1 MPTLTPQ
8 TNKKVRIGCASAFYG
23 DSQLSARQ
31 LVDGGNL
38 DYLVFDYLAEVT
50 MAILARA
57 KAKNENHGYAIDF
70 VTVAMKDVLADC
82 AKQGIKVVAN
92 AGGVNVPGCI
102 AALEQLCEEQG
113 LNLKIAGVYG
123 DDLAANASTL
133 KTKHNLSESQTGEP
147 LPENLASMNAYL
159 GGAPVAEA
167 LAAGADVVVTGRVV
181 DSAVVIG
188 PLMHEFGW
196 DLTQYHQ
203 LAQAALAGHVIE
215 CGAQCTGGNFTDWH
229 LVPDFANMSY
239 PIAEVS
245 EDGSF
250 VVEIPS
256 PSLVKSGGMVSIG
269 TVAEQIVYEIGD
281 PANYL
286 LPDVACDFSQVKLE
300 QIGENQVRVS
310 NARGRAPGNQYKVCA
325 TYVDGYKLMG
335 QFFMG
340 GQRAALKAR
349 TSLEAWVKRTQTV
362 FAQKGLPNYR
372 DVSLEI
378 IGSEDTY
385 GPHGRGQDTREVMGK
400 FGLHHNSKEALVF
413 ASMEMAYLAT
423 SATPGMSGFAA
434 GRVRPQP
441 LMRVHS
447 TLIDK
452 DAVAVTIQ
460 LGSKVI
466 VNRVFESKASTKTP
480 KCTFGPQVSKAQIDT
495 KQAMVEVPLEQLA
508 YARSGDKGNNANVGV
523 IARKPE
529 YLPVLYQQLTAA
541 AVAEF
546 FDHVVEGEV
555 TRFAVPGFD
564 AFNFFMTE
572 ALGGGG
578 TASLRVDSQG
588 KAFGQMLLSKM
599 VWVPEGLLD

>member
-1 MPTLTPQ
+1 MPTPTPQ

-82 AKQGIKVVAN
+82 AKKGIKVVAN

-102 AALEQLCEEQG
+102 AALEQLCEQQG

-123 DDLAANASTL
+123 DDLATNASTL
-133 KTKHNLSESQTGEP
+133 KTKHNLTETQTGEP

-196 DLTQYHQ
+196 DPTQYHQ
-203 LAQAALAGHVIE
+203 IAQAALAGHVIE

-250 VVEIPS
+250 IVEIP
-256 PSLVKSGGMVSIG
+256 PNTGGLVSVGS
-269 TVAEQIVYEIGD
+269 VAEQIVYEIGD

-300 QIGENQVRVS
+300 QIGKDRVRVS

-349 TSLEAWVKRTQTV
+349 TSLEAWIKRTQTV

-385 GPHGRGQDTREVMGK
+385 GPHGRGQNTREVMGK
-400 FGLHHNSKEALVF
+400 FGLHHNSKEALIF

-452 DAVAVTIQ
+452 AAVAVVIQ

-466 VNRVFESKASTKTP
+466 ANRVFESAASTKTP
-480 KCTFGPQVSKAQIDT
+480 KCSFGPEVSNVQIDT
-495 KQAMVEVPLEQLA
+495 NQAMVELPLEQLA

-529 YLPVLYQQLTAA
+529 YLPVLYQQLTAN

-555 TRFAVPGFD
+555 TRFEVPGFD

-588 KAFGQMLLSKM
+588 KAFAQMLLSM
-599 VWVPEGLLD
+599 VIRVPKSLMD